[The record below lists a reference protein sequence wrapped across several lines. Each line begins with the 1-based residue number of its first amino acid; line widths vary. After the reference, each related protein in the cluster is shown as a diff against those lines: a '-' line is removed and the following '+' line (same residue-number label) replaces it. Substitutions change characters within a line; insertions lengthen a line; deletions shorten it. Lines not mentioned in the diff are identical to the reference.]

1 MRQILLWDIVILK
14 RLHLI
19 EWSITDEADTVMG
32 YSYTK
37 AIASDRVEYHG

>member
-19 EWSITDEADTVMG
+19 EWSIMDEIDTVM
-32 YSYTK
+32 
-37 AIASDRVEYHG
+37 